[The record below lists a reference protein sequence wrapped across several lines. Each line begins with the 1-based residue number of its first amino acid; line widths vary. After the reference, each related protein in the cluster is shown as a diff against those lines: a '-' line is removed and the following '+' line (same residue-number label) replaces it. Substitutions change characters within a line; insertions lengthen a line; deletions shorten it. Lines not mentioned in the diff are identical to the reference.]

1 MQGLYPIVR
10 RKRVPLLNA
19 DVPSPEPAV
28 APRVET
34 LQAQP
39 AATPAALLPPEPP
52 EPAGR
57 KERRAPRQP

>member
-10 RKRVPLLNA
+10 RKRVPLVSA
-19 DVPSPEPAV
+19 DVPSPEPAAV

-39 AATPAALLPPEPP
+39 AATPAALLPPEP
-52 EPAGR
+52 AGR